1 MCLAVPARVVS
12 VDANRLA
19 IVDLSGVT
27 REVSLALVPDAGL
40 DDYVI
45 IHAGY
50 AIEKLDEREA
60 KETLDLLTQLMEALE
75 GEDESAGKHGEE
87 RLA

>member
-1 MCLAVPARVVS
+1 MCLAVPARVIS
-12 VDANRLA
+12 IDPNRLA

-27 REVSLALVPDAGL
+27 REVSLALVPDAGV

-60 KETLDLLTQLMEALE
+60 KETLDLLTQLMEALA
-75 GEDESAGKHGEE
+75 GEDESAEKHGEE